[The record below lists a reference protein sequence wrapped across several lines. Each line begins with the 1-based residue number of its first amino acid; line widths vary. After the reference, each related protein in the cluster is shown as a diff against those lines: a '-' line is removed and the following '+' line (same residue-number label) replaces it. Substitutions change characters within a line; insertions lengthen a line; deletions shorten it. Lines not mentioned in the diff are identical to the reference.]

1 MEIIRRNIYLFEEY
15 NINEYTNLFCSNS
28 YSLSCKNKFKK
39 KKFILI
45 MTDGTS
51 FDELP
56 FIYKPE
62 EHNLTSVFKNF
73 DTEYKLTG
81 SNFET
86 EFTGK
91 YSRNYFYDK
100 IRADNIFRQLYNSKY
115 RLSYLGINLPLYGF
129 LGKEDNVELNKY
141 IIEDEIEKIAFSNL
155 CNITYDIFDKNILS
169 YFQKISD
176 KNLISKIS
184 RDEIFEFLD
193 NYFKNEK
200 NDILKDLNLT
210 ECFTKQFDLDI
221 NNKEERFGIIYYTT
235 TLDEIH
241 HKQSKNYWE
250 AIANSYITNE
260 FLIKIQQFI
269 NENPEFALIIISD
282 HGAQNFPLDETLNQH
297 GSNIKGNEGIFLIYT
312 KELGDNFSK
321 LKYDVRTITRYN
333 YATTIP
339 QILEDINIPI
349 NSIGKSLI
357 IGNDNYF
364 IYSAVRS
371 KEEQVKGFLSYAK
384 LKFNKYLQVFE
395 KDEEYI
401 QKSEI
406 YDINLYNES
415 YYEKRTDELIQIHL
429 KAVEMIHKKINFYH
443 IFLFFCSLV
452 IFSLLFLWGFLLIK
466 EMLIKD
472 SNNENKLFYE
482 YITIIIIYIFP
493 SLFLFL
499 FPNTIYILTRIRIGY
514 YFLIFFVLF
523 FIAFNKFNIQLIIFK
538 IGRIIV
544 ILLFIPIIIYH
555 SIFYLKIF
563 YSDYY
568 IKLLFMFIF
577 YIIYV
582 IYIYYECQKFKDISL
597 NKIKNFNCMKT
608 ILIFSLI
615 FLTILFIFDLN
626 RIENTISNFLNL
638 LIATCFIILLF
649 FNTLIVFIGKGTK
662 INNFP
667 LIKLI
672 TFFINI
678 YLLNETEKLIM
689 LLIFYPLC
697 EFIFKQYEKQN
708 LSSINFKYLI
718 IIIFIADILTLYTR
732 PKIVPST
739 DSSRIFRLF
748 FLTKNI
754 IAGLSLQVFYIILS
768 SYYHSISDLTNNYFM
783 NNESF
788 IMRFLFYLKIY
799 IILVYYFFN
808 LFVQKN
814 QIELIYLQS
823 LGIINV
829 VFVVYDNIWVF
840 SFKIVYFLKIK
851 LFKEKYFEKL
861 ESDKYISQQNNGTES
876 IKIK

>member
-15 NINEYTNLFCSNS
+15 NINEYTNQFCSHS
-28 YSLSCKNKFKK
+28 YSLLCKNKFKK

-56 FIYKPE
+56 FIYRPE

-81 SNFET
+81 SIFET

-100 IRADNIFRQLYNSKY
+100 IRSDNIFRQLYNSKY
-115 RLSYLGINLPLYGF
+115 RLSYLGVELPLYKF
-129 LGKEDNVELNKY
+129 LGKEENVELNKY
-141 IIEDEIEKIAFSNL
+141 IIEDKIEKIAFSNL
-155 CNITYDIFDKNILS
+155 CNITYDIYDENIIN
-169 YFQKISD
+169 YFKKISD

-184 RDEIFEFLD
+184 RDEIFEYLD

-210 ECFTKQFDLDI
+210 ECFTQKFDLDI
-221 NNKEERFGIIYYTT
+221 TKKEEKFGIIYYTT

-241 HKQSKNYWE
+241 HEHSKNYWE

-260 FLIKIQQFI
+260 FLIKIQEFI

-312 KELGDNFSK
+312 KELGDDYNN
-321 LKYDVRTITRYN
+321 LKYDVTTITRYN

-349 NSIGKSLI
+349 NSIGKSLV
-357 IGNDNYF
+357 IGNDNFFRYC
-364 IYSAVRS
+364 AVRS
-371 KEEQVKGFLSYAK
+371 KEEQIKEFLSYGK
-384 LKFNKYLQVFE
+384 LKFNEFLEVFE
-395 KDEEYI
+395 KYEQYI
-401 QKSEI
+401 KQSEI
-406 YDINLYNES
+406 YDVNFYNDS
-415 YYEKRTDELIQIHL
+415 YYENRIDELIKIHM

-443 IFLFFCSLV
+443 VFFFFCILIV
-452 IFSLLFLWGFLLIK
+452 FSLMFLWGFLLIK
-466 EMLIKD
+466 KMLIKD

-482 YITIIIIYIFP
+482 YITIIFIY
-493 SLFLFL
+493 L
-499 FPNTIYILTRIRIGY
+499 FPTLIIFFFPNMIYILTRIRIGY

-523 FIAFNKFNIQLIIFK
+523 FIAFNKFNIKLNLFQ
-538 IGRIIV
+538 IGRITI

-555 SIFYLKIF
+555 SIFYLKLF
-563 YSDYY
+563 YSGYY
-568 IKLLFMFIF
+568 IKFFFMFIF
-577 YIIYV
+577 YIICAL
-582 IYIYYECQKFKDISL
+582 YILYECQQFKDISF
-597 NKIKNFNCMKT
+597 NKIKNVNCMKT
-608 ILIFSLI
+608 LLVFSLCFLKLLLIFDSQ
-615 FLTILFIFDLN
+615 
-626 RIENTISNFLNL
+626 RIRNTISNFLNL
-638 LIATCFIILLF
+638 LIGICFIILLL
-649 FNTLIVFIGKGTK
+649 FNNLIVILGKGKK

-689 LLIFYPLC
+689 LIIFYPIC
-697 EFIFKQYEKQN
+697 EFIFNQYEKKK
-708 LSSINFKYLI
+708 LSSINFRYLI

-732 PKIVPST
+732 PKIIPST
-739 DSSRIFRLF
+739 DSSRIFRSL
-748 FLTKNI
+748 FLTNNI
-754 IAGLSLQVFYIILS
+754 IAGLTLHVFYIILS
-768 SYYHSISDLTNNYFM
+768 SYFHSISDFTNNYFM

-808 LFVQKN
+808 LFIQKN

-823 LGIINV
+823 LVIINV
-829 VFVVYDNIWVF
+829 VFVVYDNIWIF
-840 SFKIVYFLKIK
+840 SFKIIYFLKIN
-851 LFKEKYFEKL
+851 LFKQKYFEKL
-861 ESDKYISQQNNGTES
+861 ENENSISQQNNGTE
-876 IKIK
+876 